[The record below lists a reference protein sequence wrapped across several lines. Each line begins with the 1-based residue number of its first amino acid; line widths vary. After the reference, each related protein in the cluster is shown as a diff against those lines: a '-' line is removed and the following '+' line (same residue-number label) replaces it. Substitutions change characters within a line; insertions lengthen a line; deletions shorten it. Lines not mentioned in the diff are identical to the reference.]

1 MIRMSGPVDINEL
14 RRRMTGAMDAFKKEL
29 TGLRTGRASVSLLE
43 PLQVEA
49 YGSNMPM
56 TQVGTVS
63 APEARLLTVQV
74 WDKTLVKA
82 VEKAIREANLGLNPQ
97 TDGQLIRVPLPALT
111 EDRRKELIKV
121 AHKYAEQARIAVRN
135 VRRDGMEAAKAQ
147 EKSHKIT
154 EDEHRKQSTAI
165 QTLTD
170 EFIKKIDESM
180 AAKEKDIMHV

>member
-1 MIRMSGPVDINEL
+1 MIRMSGADINEL
-14 RRRMTGAMDAFKKEL
+14 RRRMTGAMEAFKKEL
-29 TGLRTGRASVSLLE
+29 GGLRTGRASVSLLE
-43 PLQVEA
+43 PLHVEA
-49 YGSNMPM
+49 YGSSMPM
-56 TQVGTVS
+56 TQVGTVN

-74 WDKTLVKA
+74 WDKGLVKS
-82 VEKAIREANLGLNPQ
+82 VEKAIRDANLGLNPQ
-97 TDGQLIRVPLPALT
+97 VDGQLIRVPLPALT

-135 VRRDGMEAAKAQ
+135 VRRDGMEALKAM

-154 EDEHRKQSTAI
+154 EDEHRKQGTGI

-170 EFIKKIDESM
+170 EFIKKVDEAM

>member
-1 MIRMSGPVDINEL
+1 MSGEDINEL
-14 RRRMTGAMDAFKKEL
+14 RRRMTGAMEAFKKEL
-29 TGLRTGRASVSLLE
+29 GGLRTGRASVSLLE
-43 PLQVEA
+43 PLHVEA

-56 TQVGTVS
+56 TQVGTVN
-63 APEARLLTVQV
+63 APGGAAADRAGLGQG
-74 WDKTLVKA
+74 LVKS
-82 VEKAIREANLGLNPQ
+82 VEKAIRDANLGLNPQ
-97 TDGQLIRVPLPALT
+97 VDGQLIRVPLPALT

-135 VRRDGMEAAKAQ
+135 VRRDGMEALKTQ

-154 EDEHRKQSTAI
+154 EDEHRKQGAGI

-170 EFIKKIDESM
+170 EFIKKIDEAM